1 MPNLPINLDS
11 LPPFILIMRKS
22 VEEGLIPNQTTD
34 QFDLQIDTLEGPEL
48 EDYLQ
53 NLWDNE

>member
-1 MPNLPINLDS
+1 MNHPANLDS

-22 VEEGLIPNQTTD
+22 VEEGLIPNETTE
-34 QFDLQIDTLEGPEL
+34 QFDYKIDTLEGPEL

-53 NLWDNE
+53 NLWDTE

>member
-1 MPNLPINLDS
+1 MNFPTNLDS

-22 VEEGLIPNQTTD
+22 VEEGLIPNETTE
-34 QFDLQIDTLEGPEL
+34 QFDHKIDTLEGPDL

-53 NLWDNE
+53 NLWDTE